1 MSNTSTVTPYNA
13 SAESSDNST
22 GLAAAAAVAC
32 ITGAISLGRWLA
44 EETQEDREAIDRLK
58 SERRRDLS
66 GKRANTAED
75 PVVAKREALGIT
87 TVGLQLRNPESL
99 VRTAERLGYRMEL
112 TVGQSASL
120 AEQPQI
126 FLRRASGER
135 LAISRNETGR
145 LVVHT
150 VGDRRRIQS
159 LVRQHTVDR
168 AVEHLQ
174 SKGMGV
180 QTATL
185 PSGEVQILA
194 RERSVSKRGGAAEIK
209 AQVHVDG
216 TAFVDVDKVRGNRC
230 EKIVQDLAQAV
241 GGEVS
246 GMTKKDSY
254 FQLPGEPTK
263 TQVKIKS

>member
-32 ITGAISLGRWLA
+32 ISGAVTLARWLA
-44 EETQEDREAIDRLK
+44 EETQEDREAIDRLRN
-58 SERRRDLS
+58 ERRSDLL
-66 GKRANTAED
+66 GKRVNSAAD
-75 PVVAKREALGIT
+75 HLSARREPLNIT
-87 TVGLQLRNPESL
+87 TVGLQLRNPEPL
-99 VRTAERLGYRMEL
+99 VRTAERLGYQMEPSL
-112 TVGQSASL
+112 AQSTSL

-126 FLRRASGER
+126 LLRRASGER
-135 LAISRNETGR
+135 LAIARNETGR
-145 LVVHT
+145 LVVHSI
-150 VGDRRRIQS
+150 GDRRRIQN

-168 AVEHLQ
+168 AVEHLA

-185 PSGEVQILA
+185 PNGEVQILA
-194 RERSVSKRGGAAEIK
+194 RERSHSKRGGSAEIK
-209 AQVHVDG
+209 AHVHIDG
-216 TAFVDVDKVRGNRC
+216 TALVDVDKVRGNRC
-230 EKIVQDLAQAV
+230 EEIVRDLAQAV

-263 TQVKIKS
+263 TQVKV